1 VFRDFLMARRRL
13 PPGGDGLASRIHDD
27 AST

>member
-1 VFRDFLMARRRL
+1 VFRDFLMAWGRL
-13 PPGGDGLASRIHDD
+13 PPGGDDLASRIHDD